1 MPISQNF
8 FIVIADYEF
17 YEFMYN
23 FLNNFCSFAQ
33 WWQYSKYNS
42 TRTTDYK
49 CIPSNWLTERRNK
62 TYRFWARI

>member
-17 YEFMYN
+17 ISLCTIF
-23 FLNNFCSFAQ
+23 FNNFCSFAQ

-49 CIPSNWLTERRNK
+49 YIPSNWVTERRNK